1 MSLERVHRGRL
12 FDDARSDSER
22 ALYYV
27 NAHDLG
33 FRPLADHQLMRA
45 LKGVDSARV
54 QVVGPSGAGKT
65 SLIMRVLRDLHTE
78 KTIPA
83 REVLVLK
90 VGDRPENLK
99 DSTTV
104 IKLVLD
110 TLAAQD
116 YRFSNIEG
124 GVLRA
129 AAADQTTE
137 IPRQEAHQFEA
148 GTQFASYSATLTNAY
163 EQREFGTNAAGLR
176 HDLADVLRIVKEAD
190 YRPVLV
196 LDDTE
201 KFVAPGEKG
210 TLEAAS
216 VANLYDH
223 GVRALA
229 EFEVDLVVATHPRFE
244 EVPKV
249 VEVRDRLGLDRI
261 EVPRILPDLE
271 GAPMAKILE
280 RRLERGKVQA
290 SLDEV
295 IETPAIDALATLYHD
310 RHSDLRSVLRIAHGA
325 AERALARAARES
337 ERLGAGAARIQV
349 RDIGM
354 EIVDSLG

>member
-1 MSLERVHRGRL
+1 MSLRQVFDERL
-12 FDDARSDSER
+12 FDDARTDTAR

-33 FRPLADHQLMRA
+33 FTPLADHQLMQA
-45 LKGVDSARV
+45 LKRKDFARV
-54 QVVGPSGAGKT
+54 QVIGPSGAGKT

-78 KTIPA
+78 KTVPA

-99 DSTTV
+99 DSATV

-116 YRFSNIEG
+116 YCFSNIEG

-129 AAADQTTE
+129 AAADQTTNV
-137 IPRQEAHQFEA
+137 PRQVNHQLEA
-148 GTQFASYSATLTNAY
+148 GTQFVSYSATLTNAY
-163 EQREFGTNAAGLR
+163 EQREFGANVASLR

-201 KFVAPGEKG
+201 KFVAPGENG
-210 TLEAAS
+210 TLQAAS

-271 GAPMAKILE
+271 GAPMAKILG
-280 RRLERGKVQA
+280 RRLERGKVETPI
-290 SLDEV
+290 DEV
-295 IETPAIDALATLYHD
+295 IETAAVDALATLYHD
-310 RHSDLRSVLRIAHGA
+310 RNSDLRSVLRIAHGA
-325 AERALARAARES
+325 AERALDRAAEEI
-337 ERLGAGAARIQV
+337 ERNGSGAARIQV
-349 RDIGM
+349 RDIGG
-354 EIVDSLG
+354 EIVDNLG